1 MDSSPMLGA
10 TLDGV
15 LSTLVSMPQLFVPV
29 ALILGAIAV
38 LGFPML
44 GRGPNSSARDPW
56 RGFKYAARAT
66 VLDRAGGR
74 CEGAQLVFGVRC
86 DRPATD
92 VDHVF
97 PWSKGGPTVASN
109 GQALCRG
116 HNRSKAAMTPPWW
129 YVRSLERR
137 RRGYFPEGVPVE
149 VRAVMSDDDRSA
161 RERWQARRGTR

>member
-1 MDSSPMLGA
+1 MDAAEVLGLLA
-10 TLDGV
+10 QGALQAFAA
-15 LSTLVSMPQLFVPV
+15 MPQVWL
-29 ALILGAIAV
+29 ALALLLLLIAV
-38 LGFPML
+38 LRFPMP
-44 GRGPNSSARDPW
+44 GRGPRSSRRDPW
-56 RGFKYAARAT
+56 RGFKHAARAA
-66 VLDRAGGR
+66 VMDRAGGR

-97 PWSKGGPTVASN
+97 PWSKGGPTIASN

-161 RERWQARRGTR
+161 RERWQARRAR